1 MLLTLFITLWLAVID
16 YISEN
21 IWETSRLWYIYFL
34 FVALILCI
42 IQWILEKLHTIFFL
56 AGSHE
61 SYCNFFIFS
70 SSNLPAIFR
79 LRFLRYFAF
88 CCYKIYIFIFS
99 SFMLWYLM
107 LSYYVL
113 TLVRLYHFDFKRWLL
128 GLKLLWYVEI
138 FVLS

>member
-1 MLLTLFITLWLAVID
+1 MLLALFITLWLAVID

-21 IWETSRLWYIYFL
+21 IWETSRLWYIHFL
-34 FVALILCI
+34 SVALILCI
-42 IQWILEKLHTIFFL
+42 IQRILEILHTIFFL

-88 CCYKIYIFIFS
+88 YCYKIYTFIFS

-107 LSYYVL
+107 FSYYVL
-113 TLVRLYHFDFKRWLL
+113 TIARVYRFGIKRWLL
-128 GLKLLWYVEI
+128 GLKLLWYIEI
-138 FVLS
+138 FV